1 MKNLLFK
8 AGGTLLIGFLAV
20 IFTGCKDQ
28 RNAND
33 DYRETYPP
41 DGGTEQLSTETNDSN
56 DTLDYNSGMDN
67 SQNQTG
73 NNQTGN
79 NQTGSNQT
87 GRNQTGNRN
96 SGSVPDDGTGSNP
109 STYNNKPTGN

>member
-8 AGGTLLIGFLAV
+8 TAGTLLIGFLLV

-41 DGGTEQLSTETNDSN
+41 ANETEQRSSETYDSN
-56 DTLDYNSGMDN
+56 DTLDHNNGINN
-67 SQNQTG
+67 SQQNEMEDK
-73 NNQTGN
+73 
-79 NQTGSNQT
+79 
-87 GRNQTGNRN
+87 QTGNRN
-96 SGSVPDDGTGSNP
+96 SGSVPDDGTGTSP